1 VLHGPID
8 LDRVY
13 GLLENMGV
21 RIRHGKSQRYRRSW
35 VGTSL
40 KLGEGRFQRRSDLLC
55 RIIQGEA
62 VILNGEA
69 GVLHR
74 LNSTASF
81 IWECCDGTSSVDDI
95 VARLANAYD
104 IDSRTCQKDV
114 SEIVLKLESLNLLT
128 RKITTSGEGPHV

>member
-1 VLHGPID
+1 MANLSATGDHG
-8 LDRVY
+8 
-13 GLLENMGV
+13 LEL
-21 RIRHGKSQRYRRSW
+21 
-35 VGTSL
+35 SL
-40 KLGEGRFQRRSDLLC
+40 KLREGRFQRRLDLVC

-74 LNSTASF
+74 LNPTASF

-104 IDSRTCQKDV
+104 VDLRTCQKDV

-128 RKITTSGEGPHV
+128 RKTTTSGADPHV